1 MRWRRSAE
9 TVQPRDMRLTT
20 DTHPPRA
27 PGPAVG
33 ALITTPDGR
42 YLLQHRDDLPQ
53 IWYPGHWGLFGGGID
68 PGESPEEALRRELM
82 EEIGFSPKGLYF
94 FTQLDFHFAFAGGA
108 MIPRFYYEVPVIADD
123 LAIMRL
129 GEGQAM
135 RLFPAE
141 ELAGTAALVG
151 YDYFAIYLHRHR
163 ARITAGIAG
172 RSRPDS
178 FRASPS

>member
-1 MRWRRSAE
+1 MSAFE
-9 TVQPRDMRLTT
+9 KMGPLPPLT
-20 DTHPPRA
+20 PA
-27 PGPAVG
+27 AAVG

-123 LAIMRL
+123 LAIMR
-129 GEGQAM
+129 
-135 RLFPAE
+135 P
-141 ELAGTAALVG
+141 GTAALVG